1 MVNIGQVNETGS
13 RSHAGAGPPEDA
25 AGASRPRQ
33 IRVGLSTASVY
44 PQNTEAA
51 FRYAA
56 ELGYDGVELM
66 VWAEPASQ
74 SIATVQA
81 YSRRYGVPV
90 LALHAPCLLISQRVW
105 GSDPVAKLERSVRTA
120 EALGAST
127 VVVHPPFRWQR
138 RYAAG
143 FAEQVA
149 ELEDSSPVIVA
160 VENMFPM
167 RADTLFGRR
176 EGAVRRLE
184 RRGGPGPALTA
195 FSPSYDPTD
204 TGFGHYTLDLSHT
217 ATAGADPLALA
228 ARMGSGLAH
237 LHLADGRGAAHDEHL
252 VPGEGTQPC
261 EELCAS
267 LVRTG
272 FTGQAVAEINTQNA
286 RTTKDRAEMLHR
298 TLAFAR
304 KHLTEAAAPTPAG
317 ARHSSPEPPM

>member
-1 MVNIGQVNETGS
+1 VGHQEQTDQSGQGGARTAVPVTGAPENETG
-13 RSHAGAGPPEDA
+13 AGERRA
-25 AGASRPRQ
+25 

-44 PQNTEAA
+44 PENTEAA

-66 VWAEPASQ
+66 VWAEAASQ
-74 SIATVQA
+74 SVTTVRGYA
-81 YSRRYGVPV
+81 RRYGVPV
-90 LALHAPCLLISQRVW
+90 LAVHAPCLLISQRVW
-105 GSDPVAKLERSVRTA
+105 GADPVAKLERSVRTA

-138 RYAAG
+138 RYAEG

-149 ELEDSSPVIVA
+149 ELEETGDVVVA

-167 RADTLFGRR
+167 RADSLFGRG
-176 EGAVRRLE
+176 EKAAQRLA
-184 RRGGPGPALTA
+184 RRGGPGWGLTA

-217 ATAGADPLALA
+217 ATAGADAMALA
-228 ARMGSGLAH
+228 ARMGPNLAH

-252 VPGEGTQPC
+252 VPGEGGQPC
-261 EELCAS
+261 AEVCAY
-267 LVRTG
+267 LVASG
-272 FTGQAVAEINTQNA
+272 FSGHAVAEINTQNA
-286 RTTKDRAEMLHR
+286 RGTADRSAMLAR

-304 KHLTEAAAPTPAG
+304 EHLGPVPSPRPSSARAG
-317 ARHSSPEPPM
+317 AD